1 MIKKSLVV
9 LAIAGLIYIGANIQK
24 PFWNEVRFQEET
36 KEIQRNGDYVPYRL
50 RKILSNQYLA
60 IAKTETERTLD
71 WLWLDK
77 FWGILTISIFI
88 ALRKRRWVEM
98 ILMVI
103 GVALMNIENNPNTSY
118 YFWFLIP
125 SICAIFL

>member
-1 MIKKSLVV
+1 VIRNFLQA
-9 LAIAGLIYIGANIQK
+9 LAMVGLIYIGANIQK

-50 RKILSNQYLA
+50 RKILFNQYLA

>member
-50 RKILSNQYLA
+50 RKILFNQYLA

>member
-50 RKILSNQYLA
+50 RKILFNQYLG

>member
-50 RKILSNQYLA
+50 RKILFNQYLA

-71 WLWLDK
+71 
-77 FWGILTISIFI
+77 
-88 ALRKRRWVEM
+88 
-98 ILMVI
+98 
-103 GVALMNIENNPNTSY
+103 
-118 YFWFLIP
+118 
-125 SICAIFL
+125 

>member
-1 MIKKSLVV
+1 MIRKLLLV
-9 LAIAGLIYIGANIQK
+9 LAIVGLMYIGVNIQK
-24 PFWNEVRFQEET
+24 PFWNEVRFQEEV
-36 KEIQRNGDYVPYRL
+36 KEVQRNGDYVPYCL
-50 RKILSNQYLA
+50 RKILFNQYFA

-77 FWGILTISIFI
+77 FWGILTISILI

-98 ILMVI
+98 VFIVI
-103 GVALMNIENNPNTSY
+103 GVALMNIENNPNTGY

>member
-1 MIKKSLVV
+1 VIRNFL
-9 LAIAGLIYIGANIQK
+9 LALAMVGLIYIGANIQK
-24 PFWNEVRFQEET
+24 PFWNEVRYQEEVN
-36 KEIQRNGDYVPYRL
+36 EVQRNGDYVPYRL
-50 RKILSNQYLA
+50 RKIIFNQYLA
-60 IAKTETERTLD
+60 ITKTETERTLD

-77 FWGILTISIFI
+77 FWGILTISILI
-88 ALRKRRWVEM
+88 ALHKRRWVEM

-125 SICAIFL
+125 SICAIFF

>member
-50 RKILSNQYLA
+50 RKILFNQYLA

-71 WLWLDK
+71 WLRLDK